1 MIQKILEILH
11 ECCVDVYSI
20 CETGRETAELFF
32 IKKNLDM
39 RRKTKTDDIVVTVY
53 RDFVINGENYRGN
66 ASFNVSPSTSD
77 KELKAKCKKAYMA
90 AKFVPVSYTHLTLP
104 TKRIV

>member
-32 IKKNLDM
+32 IKRISICAEKQKPM
-39 RRKTKTDDIVVTVY
+39 
-53 RDFVINGENYRGN
+53 
-66 ASFNVSPSTSD
+66 TS
-77 KELKAKCKKAYMA
+77 
-90 AKFVPVSYTHLTLP
+90 
-104 TKRIV
+104 